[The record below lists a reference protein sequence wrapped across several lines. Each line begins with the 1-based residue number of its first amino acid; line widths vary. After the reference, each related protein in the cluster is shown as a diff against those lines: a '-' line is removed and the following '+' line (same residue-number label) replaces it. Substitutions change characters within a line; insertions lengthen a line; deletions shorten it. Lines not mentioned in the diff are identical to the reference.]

1 MSARDLPDDEAR
13 AIELLARVKS
23 KFLAPPPRVD
33 VAEWAARYRH
43 VAKGSERGR
52 WRNERTPYLVEPMQC
67 ASSFSPFERV
77 VLQFATQLGKTEVL
91 YNSVMQR
98 IHTEPQDLMM
108 VQPTLQDAQDHSGQR
123 FLPTIQQTPAMLGL
137 VATHRSRDESSSWRA
152 RSIQGG
158 FAVFFGGA
166 NSASSLAS
174 KPIGMAVADEVD
186 KWPADV
192 DNQGPPLALLEERMS
207 NFNRRKLIIASTPT
221 IKGASTI
228 EAEYLASDR
237 RQYHVP
243 CPHCGERQV
252 LVWGKRDDGGDNGY
266 GLQWQRTATGAAMPE
281 TAVYICRHCAAAI
294 EEHHKTAM
302 LADGIWIP
310 QAPGAGRG
318 KRAGFHL
325 NKLYS
330 PLGWRSWASLVEKWD
345 QAQLKRKA
353 GDSAPLKEFINSSL
367 AETWEEKGSG
377 ADADS
382 LRSRAE
388 DYPLG
393 KIPRGAL
400 MVTMG
405 VDTQPDRLEA
415 RVWAFG
421 RGEESW
427 LVDRHIIYGD
437 PNLEEG
443 TDGSPWNRLT
453 EIRRTPI
460 VHASGAQVLIEA
472 TGIDTGGH
480 NTHAVYHYCRHHAR
494 SHVLALKGASQ
505 YGKPVLGRP
514 STIDVS
520 YRGKTLPRSLK
531 LWPVGTDTAKH
542 LLYGRMR
549 LTSAGHGYV
558 HVPKELSDTDE
569 FEQMT
574 ACRLLPAVVQ
584 GKHVMR
590 WITPAGKREEGGDG
604 MVYAYAVACYLG
616 IQQYREPSW
625 ARRED
630 RIAPRAPD
638 LFNSP
643 LPLDNQSATMSVV
656 AASQNNELPH
666 NSPDVP
672 SSQPADHAPVVNL
685 QKKPQA
691 SSNRPP
697 AAGRNSRLG
706 WVKRW

>member
-43 VAKGSERGR
+43 IAKGSERGR

-666 NSPDVP
+666 NSPAVP

>member
-1 MSARDLPDDEAR
+1 MSARDLPTDEAR
-13 AIELLARVKS
+13 AIELLARVKA

-33 VAEWAARYRH
+33 VAEWAAQYRH
-43 VAKGSERGR
+43 IAKGSERGR

-67 ASSFSPFERV
+67 ASSFSPYERV

-91 YNSVMQR
+91 YNALMQR

-123 FLPTIQQTPAMLGL
+123 FLPTVQQTPVTAGL
-137 VATHRSRDESSSWRA
+137 VATQRSRDESSSWRA

-158 FAVFFGGA
+158 FAVFFAGA

-207 NFNRRKLIIASTPT
+207 NFSRRKLIIASTPT
-221 IKGASTI
+221 IKGASI
-228 EAEYLASDR
+228 VEAEYLASDR

-252 LVWGKRDDGGDNGY
+252 LVWGKQDDGVDHGY
-266 GLQWQRTATGAAMPE
+266 GLQWLKTPTGAARPE
-281 TAVYICRHCAAAI
+281 TAVYICRHCTAAI
-294 EEHHKTAM
+294 EEFHKTDM
-302 LADGIWIP
+302 LAEGLWIP
-310 QAPGAGRG
+310 QAPGASRG
-318 KRAGFHL
+318 KRAGFWL

-330 PLGWRSWASLVEKWD
+330 PIGWRSWASLVEKWTE
-345 QAQLKRKA
+345 AVAKRKA
-353 GDSAPLKEFINSSL
+353 GDSAALKEFINSSL

-382 LRSRAE
+382 LRNRAE

-393 KIPRGAL
+393 KVPMNGL

-415 RVWAFG
+415 RVYAFG

-443 TDGSPWNRLT
+443 TEGSPWTRLT

-460 VHASGAQVLIEA
+460 MHASGSQVLIEA
-472 TGIDTGGH
+472 TCIDTGGH
-480 NTHAVYHYCRHHAR
+480 NTHAVYNYCRTHAR
-494 SHVLALKGASQ
+494 SHVLAVKGASQ

-514 STIDVS
+514 NVIDVN

-531 LWPVGTDTAKH
+531 LWPIGTDTAKH

-549 LTSAGHGYV
+549 LTSVGPGYV
-558 HVPKELSDTDE
+558 HVPKALSDTDE

-574 ACRLLPAVVQ
+574 AARLLPAVVQ

-590 WITPAGKREEGGDG
+590 WITPAGKREEGGDS
-604 MVYAYAVACYLG
+604 MVYAYAGACYLG
-616 IQQYREPSW
+616 IQTFREPSW
-625 ARRED
+625 ARREQ
-630 RIAPRAPD
+630 RIAPKHPD
-638 LFNSP
+638 LF
-643 LPLDNQSATMSVV
+643 
-656 AASQNNELPH
+656 AA
-666 NSPDVP
+666 
-672 SSQPADHAPVVNL
+672 
-685 QKKPQA
+685 
-691 SSNRPP
+691 PP
-697 AAGRNSRLG
+697 AAADQAAEPAGADPEQPPPPPPQPTRTAKPHRGRFGGRADPWTRL
-706 WVKRW
+706 